1 MLSIF
6 IFAFPIRWTFSSEK
20 SKISSA
26 SPLNALLELFD
37 FIIDG
42 KPLIEKRLLS
52 LLYVA
57 VLAVIDRIL
66 ELIWTL
72 FENAFL

>member
-1 MLSIF
+1 
-6 IFAFPIRWTFSSEK
+6 
-20 SKISSA
+20 
-26 SPLNALLELFD
+26 ALLELFD

-52 LLYVA
+52 LLYMA

-66 ELIWTL
+66 ELI
-72 FENAFL
+72 